1 MNINQLVFRNLKKN
15 LKNYYLYVFALVF
28 SVALYFSFV
37 TLQYSPALDDVKGS
51 IKGGASIKAASV
63 LLIAIV
69 GIFLLY
75 ANSIFIKRRGR
86 EIGLLQLIGMTKQ
99 KISKL
104 LNAENFILY
113 VVSMAIGIIAGFIGS
128 KLMLMVLFKVTGVN
142 AIANLHFSG
151 MALLQTLIVFFV
163 IYGLI
168 MLRNRWFINRQTILS
183 LFRTT
188 SSTEQ
193 RVKKISVFEI
203 IIGVLGIAFISSG
216 YYISSQL
223 FTGTYTSMLALLLA
237 MIYILASVI
246 IGTFLFYKGSVSFIA
261 NIVRKRKNGYLAI
274 HEVLSLSS
282 IMFRLKSN
290 ALLLTIITTVSAL
303 AIGLLSLS
311 YISYYSA
318 EKTAEQQIPSH
329 FVMGSEK
336 EANTFTRALSDKHIA
351 YDLKQVKVIRA
362 KFDAKKLMDM
372 DAELKNMNNEPGILT
387 LPVISEKNAPNIHVG
402 NNEVILSGYSDLL
415 KKFMPIKSSGDV
427 KLLIKKPLDLKVLDL
442 KKDYLISYNFTFG
455 GLPVAV
461 VSQDVFEQLD
471 QQKDPK
477 LQLDQQKYLQFENSL
492 YIAVNIK
499 DKKNLEKANNVFN
512 SLKLGENSMS
522 QLASA
527 QQQKQ
532 TIGLMMFI
540 VGFLGLSFLV
550 TSGCILYFKQMNE
563 SEEEQ
568 SSYTI
573 LRKLGFTEKDLLKG
587 IRLKQLFNF
596 GIPLVVGLLHSYFAV
611 QSGWFFFGGEL
622 WTPMLIVMSIY
633 TVLYSIFGFLSV
645 QYYKKVIKESL

>member
-1 MNINQLVFRNLKKN
+1 MNINQLIFRNLKKN

-75 ANSIFIKRRGR
+75 ANSIFIKRRGK

-99 KISKL
+99 KIARL

-113 VVSMAIGIIAGFIGS
+113 VTAMVIGIIAGFIGS

-151 MALLQTLIVFFV
+151 MALLQTLIVFFI

-203 IIGVLGIAFISSG
+203 IIGVFGIVLISSG
-216 YYISSQL
+216 YYISSKL
-223 FTGTYTSMLALLLA
+223 FTGSYTSMLELLLA

-303 AIGLLSLS
+303 AIGLLALS

-318 EKTAEQQIPSH
+318 EKTAEQQIPAH
-329 FVMGSEK
+329 FAMGSEK
-336 EANTFTRALSDKHIA
+336 EAATFTRALSDKHIA
-351 YDLKQVKVIRA
+351 YDQKQIKVIQA
-362 KFDAKKLMDM
+362 KFDAKKIMDT
-372 DAELKNMNNEPGILT
+372 ELKNMKNEPGVLT
-387 LPVISEKNAPNIHVG
+387 LPVISEKNAPNIHVEES
-402 NNEVILSGYSDLL
+402 EVILSGYSDLL
-415 KKFMPIKSSGDV
+415 KKFMPIQSSGDV
-427 KLLIKKPLDLKVLDL
+427 KLLIKKPLDLKVIDM

-461 VSQDVFEQLD
+461 VSQDVFEQLHK
-471 QQKDPK
+471 QKDPK
-477 LQLDQQKYLQFENSL
+477 LQLENSQ

-499 DKKNLEKANNVFN
+499 DDKNLEQANSVFT
-512 SLKLGENSMS
+512 SLKLGDNSMS

-532 TIGLMMFI
+532 TIGLMMFV

-596 GIPLVVGLLHSYFAV
+596 GIPLIVGLLHSYFAV
-611 QSGWFFFGGEL
+611 QSGWFLFGGEL

-633 TVLYSIFGFLSV
+633 TALYSVFGFLSV

>member
-28 SVALYFSFV
+28 SVSLYFSFV
-37 TLQYSPALDDVKGS
+37 TLQYSPDLDGVKGS
-51 IKGGASIKAASV
+51 IKGGASIKAASI

-75 ANSIFIKRRGR
+75 ANSIFIKRRGK

-99 KISKL
+99 KIAKL

-113 VVSMAIGIIAGFIGS
+113 MIAIVVGIFTGFIGS

-151 MALLQTLIVFFV
+151 MALLQTVIVFLL
-163 IYGLI
+163 IYVFI
-168 MLRNRWFINRQTILS
+168 MLRNKRFIKKQTILA
-183 LFRTT
+183 LFRTS

-193 RVKKISVFEI
+193 RIKKISVVEI
-203 IIGVLGIAFISSG
+203 IIGIFGIVLISSG

-223 FTGTYTSMLALLLA
+223 FNGTFTSVLSLFLA
-237 MIYILASVI
+237 MIYILGSVI

-318 EKTAEQQIPSH
+318 EKTAEQNIPAH
-329 FVMGSEK
+329 FIMGSEK
-336 EANTFTRALSDKHIA
+336 EAATFTRALSDQHID
-351 YDLKQVKVIRA
+351 YEEQQFKVIQA
-362 KFDAKKLMDM
+362 AFDAKKIIDTDLNK
-372 DAELKNMNNEPGILT
+372 LNQNSGVLT
-387 LPVISEKNAPNIHVG
+387 LPVISEKNVPSIHVE
-402 NNEVILSGYSDLL
+402 NNEVVLSGYNDLL
-415 KKFMPIKSSGDV
+415 RKFMPIKSSGDV
-427 KLLIKKPLDLKVLDL
+427 KLLIKKPLDLKVIDM
-442 KKDYLISYNFTFG
+442 KRDHLISYRFTFG
-455 GLPVAV
+455 GMPVAV
-461 VSQDVFEQLD
+461 VNQDIFEQLD
-471 QQKDPK
+471 KKKDSK
-477 LQLDQQKYLQFENSL
+477 IQLKNNQN
-492 YIAVNIK
+492 IAINVK
-499 DKKNLEKANNVFN
+499 DTNKIEQANDVFS
-512 SLKLGENSMS
+512 SLKLSDASMS
-522 QLASA
+522 QLAMS

-532 TIGLMMFI
+532 TTGLLMFV

-568 SSYTI
+568 SDYTI

-596 GIPLVVGLLHSYFAV
+596 GIPLLVGLLHSYFAI
-611 QSGWFFFGGEL
+611 QSGWFLFGGEL

-633 TVLYSIFGFLSV
+633 TVLYSVFGFLSV
-645 QYYKKVIKESL
+645 QYYKKIIKESL

>member
-1 MNINQLVFRNLKKN
+1 MNINQLIFRNLKKN

-75 ANSIFIKRRGR
+75 ANSIFIKRRGK

-99 KISKL
+99 KISRL

-113 VVSMAIGIIAGFIGS
+113 VTAMTIGIIAGFIGS

-151 MALLQTLIVFFV
+151 MALLQTLIVFFI

-168 MLRNRWFINRQTILS
+168 MLRNRRFINKQTILS

-203 IIGVLGIAFISSG
+203 IIGVFGIVLISSG
-216 YYISSQL
+216 YYISSKL
-223 FTGTYTSMLALLLA
+223 FTGSYTSMLELLLA

-303 AIGLLSLS
+303 AIGLLALS

-318 EKTAEQQIPSH
+318 EKTAEQQIPAH
-329 FVMGSEK
+329 FVIGSEK
-336 EANTFTRALSDKHIA
+336 EAATFTRALSDKHIA
-351 YDLKQVKVIRA
+351 YDQKQVKVIQA
-362 KFDAKKLMDM
+362 KFDAKKIVDS
-372 DAELKNMNNEPGILT
+372 ELKNMKNDPGVLT
-387 LPVISEKNAPNIHVG
+387 LPVISEKNAPNIHVE

-415 KKFMPIKSSGDV
+415 KKFMPIQSSGDV
-427 KLLIKKPLDLKVLDL
+427 KLLIKKQLDLKVIDM

-461 VSQDVFEQLD
+461 VSQNVFEQLD

-477 LQLDQQKYLQFENSL
+477 LQLENNQ

-499 DKKNLEKANNVFN
+499 DDKNLEQANSVFT
-512 SLKLGENSMS
+512 SLKLGDNSMS

-532 TIGLMMFI
+532 TIGLMMFV

-596 GIPLVVGLLHSYFAV
+596 GIPLIVGLLHSYFAV
-611 QSGWFFFGGEL
+611 QSGWFLFGGEL

-633 TVLYSIFGFLSV
+633 TALYSIFGFLSV

>member
-99 KISKL
+99 KIAKL

-351 YDLKQVKVIRA
+351 YETKQFKVIQA
-362 KFDAKKLMDM
+362 KFDAKKIMDS
-372 DAELKNMNNEPGILT
+372 EIKNMNNDPGVLT
-387 LPVISEKNAPNIHVG
+387 LPVISEKNAPNIHVKS
-402 NNEVILSGYSDLL
+402 NEVILSGYSDLL
-415 KKFMPIKSSGDV
+415 KKFMPIQSSGDV
-427 KLLIKKPLDLKVLDL
+427 KLLIKKPLDLKVIDM

-461 VSQDVFEQLD
+461 VSQSVFEQLD

-477 LQLDQQKYLQFENSL
+477 LQIENNQ
-492 YIAVNIK
+492 YHAVNIK
-499 DKKNLEKANNVFN
+499 DDQNLEQANDVFT
-512 SLKLGENSMS
+512 SLKLGDNSMS
-522 QLASA
+522 QLATT

-532 TIGLMMFI
+532 TIGLMMFV

>member
-1 MNINQLVFRNLKKN
+1 MNINQLIFRNLKKN

-51 IKGGASIKAASV
+51 ITGGASIKAASV

-99 KISKL
+99 KIAKL
-104 LNAENFILY
+104 LNAENLILY
-113 VVSMAIGIIAGFIGS
+113 VFSMAVGIIAGFIGS

-151 MALLQTLIVFFV
+151 MALLQTLIVFFI

-168 MLRNRWFINRQTILS
+168 MVRNRWFINRQTILS
-183 LFRTT
+183 LFRST

-203 IIGVLGIAFISSG
+203 IIGVFGIVLISSG
-216 YYISSQL
+216 YYISSKL
-223 FTGTYTSMLALLLA
+223 FTGSYTSMLALLLA
-237 MIYILASVI
+237 MIYILGSVI

-318 EKTAEQQIPSH
+318 EKTAEQLIPSH

-336 EANTFTRALSDKHIA
+336 EVNTFTRALSDKHIA
-351 YDLKQVKVIRA
+351 YETQQFKVIQA
-362 KFDAKKLMDM
+362 KFDAMKIMDS
-372 DAELKNMNNEPGILT
+372 EIKNMNNDPGVLT
-387 LPVISEKNAPNIHVG
+387 LPVISEKNAPNIHVKS
-402 NNEVILSGYSDLL
+402 NEVILSGYSDFL
-415 KKFMPIKSSGDV
+415 KKFMPIQNSGDV
-427 KLLIKKPLDLKVLDL
+427 KLLIKKPLDLKVIDM
-442 KKDYLISYNFTFG
+442 KKDYLISYNFTSG

-461 VSQDVFEQLD
+461 VSESVFEQLD

-477 LQLDQQKYLQFENSL
+477 LQVEHNQYH
-492 YIAVNIK
+492 AVNIK
-499 DKKNLEKANNVFN
+499 DDQNLEQANDVFT
-512 SLKLGENSMS
+512 SLKLGDNSMS

-532 TIGLMMFI
+532 SIGLMMFV

-573 LRKLGFTEKDLLKG
+573 LRKLGFTEKDLLEG

-596 GIPLVVGLLHSYFAV
+596 GIPLIVGLLHSYFAV
-611 QSGWFFFGGEL
+611 QSGWFLFGGEL

>member
-99 KISKL
+99 KIAKL

-151 MALLQTLIVFFV
+151 MALLQTLIIFFV

-261 NIVRKRKNGYLAI
+261 NIVCKRKNGYLAI

-336 EANTFTRALSDKHIA
+336 DTDTFTRALSDKHIA
-351 YDLKQVKVIRA
+351 YETKQFKVIQA
-362 KFDAKKLMDM
+362 KFDAKKIMDS
-372 DAELKNMNNEPGILT
+372 EIKNMNNDPGVLT
-387 LPVISEKNAPNIHVG
+387 LPVISEKNAPNIHVKS
-402 NNEVILSGYSDLL
+402 NEVTLSGYSDLL
-415 KKFMPIKSSGDV
+415 KKFMPIQSSGDV
-427 KLLIKKPLDLKVLDL
+427 KLLIKKPLDLKVIDM

-461 VSQDVFEQLD
+461 VSQSVFEQLD

-477 LQLDQQKYLQFENSL
+477 LQIENNQ
-492 YIAVNIK
+492 YHAVNIK
-499 DKKNLEKANNVFN
+499 DDQNLEQANDVFT
-512 SLKLGENSMS
+512 SLKLGDISMS
-522 QLASA
+522 QLATT